1 MEVEQDDLWII
12 KKTLLNGCP
21 PHLICR
27 AERQAKETNHIS
39 PRNEAKALLID
50 KCSPPLVSLRLKQE
64 VYDIITLPT
73 LSACYLLAM
82 IYTKQNS
89 PLT

>member
-1 MEVEQDDLWII
+1 MEVEQDDLGII
-12 KKTLLNGCP
+12 KKTLLDGRP

-27 AERQAKETNHIS
+27 AEGQAKEANHIS

-50 KCSPPLVSLRLKQE
+50 KRSTTFISLWLEQE
-64 VYDIITLPT
+64 VHDIVTLPT
-73 LSACYLLAM
+73 LITYDLLAM

-89 PLT
+89 TLT

>member
-12 KKTLLNGCP
+12 KKTLLDGRP

-39 PRNEAKALLID
+39 PRDQAKALLID
-50 KCSPPLVSLRLKQE
+50 KCSPTFISLWLEQE
-64 VYDIITLPT
+64 VHNIITPPALLT
-73 LSACYLLAM
+73 SDLLAM

-89 PLT
+89 TLT